1 MRAEGQFN
9 HKRDCLDDLKSFPI
23 QMYQAAFGSEE
34 VRNIE
39 MMLLT
44 DQNIESELS
53 YAYLHAI
60 ASRGGIICESTGRNT
75 DAASVDA
82 MLRVYGELA
91 TDSILT
97 DFSVEVQLKA
107 TKQAP
112 IEMDGR
118 YSHSLKIKNYNEQ
131 RSTKTA
137 APKLLV
143 VLFLPADANTW
154 LVQSEDCLVTRRCAY
169 WVSLRGAPETDQ
181 ESKTI
186 YIPKSNALSVQSLRA
201 LMTRFSK
208 REVINYVV

>member
-1 MRAEGQFN
+1 
-9 HKRDCLDDLKSFPI
+9 
-23 QMYQAAFGSEE
+23 
-34 VRNIE
+34 
-39 MMLLT
+39 
-44 DQNIESELS
+44 
-53 YAYLHAI
+53 
-60 ASRGGIICESTGRNT
+60 
-75 DAASVDA
+75 
-82 MLRVYGELA
+82 
-91 TDSILT
+91 
-97 DFSVEVQLKA
+97 
-107 TKQAP
+107 
-112 IEMDGR
+112 MDGR